1 MNLDDRLRLVPGFS
15 LFRRSSSLVANPT
28 TQGVS
33 LRGLGSTGASRTLIL
48 WDGIPLNDPFGG
60 WVYWTRIDPA
70 ALERVEVSRGASTSL
85 FGDRALG
92 GAVSLFTRPA
102 AARRFRAALEGGN
115 AATILP
121 SMGFSELFGKFA
133 MTANA
138 RGMWTEGFFIVPE
151 RYRGRVDERADSD
164 FLAGDTKL
172 DLFLPRGTL
181 ALKFDALAESRG
193 NGTSLQENASQIGT
207 VSANYALDTRAGTLN
222 VLGYHARQAFRA
234 TFSSISADRD
244 TERLT
249 SRQAVPSNAT
259 GGAALFRARRFV
271 AGADAQR
278 VEGTSTDYLVPSGT
292 RVGGG
297 SVLQHGYFAQ
307 ADIKAG
313 PLRFFGGVR
322 QQFTGLATGAHYFL
336 PSGGVTA
343 DRGRWRWR
351 ASAYRAF
358 RAPTLNELYRE
369 FRAGNTVTYAN
380 SRLIPETLTGV
391 ESGIDFTGERT
402 RIRLTAFRNKL
413 GDLITNVTLAV
424 RPTLIERQR
433 QNFGGALSRGVE
445 ADVVQSLGPLRAELS
460 YLFADSRFDTGER
473 LPQVPRHQGSGQL
486 IWQRG
491 GTLLAAGARASSL
504 AFDDDRNLF
513 PLAGFAVAH
522 AVLRQRLGLGWS
534 ATATLENALGREF
547 YVAATPVPQNGTP

>member
-1 MNLDDRLRLVPGFS
+1 M
-15 LFRRSSSLVANPT
+15 
-28 TQGVS
+28 
-33 LRGLGSTGASRTLIL
+33 RGLGSTGASRTLIL

-92 GAVSLFTRPA
+92 GAVSLFTRSA
-102 AARRFRAALEGGN
+102 AARHFRAALEGGN

-121 SMGFSELFGKFA
+121 SMGYGELFTRLA
-133 MTANA
+133 VTANA
-138 RGMWTEGFFIVPE
+138 RASRTEGFFIVPE
-151 RYRGRVDERADSD
+151 RYRGLVDGRADAD

-181 ALKFDALAESRG
+181 ALKFDALAESRA
-193 NGTSLQENASQIGT
+193 NGTSLQKNASQIGT
-207 VSANYALDTRAGTLN
+207 LSANYALDTRAGTLN
-222 VLGYHARQAFRA
+222 LLGYHARQEFRA
-234 TFSSISADRD
+234 TFSSISADRN

-297 SVLQHGYFAQ
+297 NVLQHGYFAQ
-307 ADIKAG
+307 GDFKTG
-313 PLRFFGGVR
+313 PLQFFGGVR
-322 QQFTGLATGAHYFL
+322 QQFTGLAAGASFFL

-343 DRGRWRWR
+343 ARGRWRWR
-351 ASAYRAF
+351 ASTYRAF

-369 FRAGNTVTYAN
+369 FRAGNAVTYAN
-380 SRLIPETLTGV
+380 SQLVPETLTGI

-402 RIRLTAFRNKL
+402 RIRLTAFRNKM

-445 ADVVQSLGPLRAELS
+445 ADFIQSIGRLRAELS

-486 IWQRG
+486 VWQRA
-491 GTLLAAGARASSL
+491 GTLIAAGARAISL

-513 PLAGFAVAH
+513 PLAGFALAH
-522 AVLRQRLGLGWS
+522 VVLRQRLGLGWS
-534 ATATLENALGREF
+534 ATAALENALGREF
-547 YVAATPVPQNGTP
+547 YVAATPVPQSGTPRLWRVGVAWSN